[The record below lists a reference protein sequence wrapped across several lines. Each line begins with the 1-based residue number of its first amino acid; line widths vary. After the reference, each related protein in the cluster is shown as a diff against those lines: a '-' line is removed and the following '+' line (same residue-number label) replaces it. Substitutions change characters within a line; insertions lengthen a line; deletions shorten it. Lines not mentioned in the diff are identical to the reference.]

1 MEDIYKGIYAA
12 VTTPLT
18 ESFKPDF
25 YKLQRHCEWL
35 LDNGCTGLAPLG
47 TTSEANSLTFQ
58 DRKDIIKYLGESPLP
73 LERFIIGTSSTSL
86 NEALDISSYALE
98 AGFNKLLMLPPYYYK
113 KPTEEGLY
121 SFFNHL
127 VKKISINEP
136 KIFLY
141 NFPQMTTI
149 PFSLELVERLRKKH
163 PGIFVGMK
171 DSSGDFANTLSFIN
185 AFKDF
190 AAFSGSEEF
199 INKNLSNG
207 GYGCISAST
216 NLTAPIVDK
225 SLREESSHEKDIF
238 LQKAIAVRKIVS
250 KKQIISGIKGCL
262 SILKGDK
269 AWRRTLPPIEEM

>member
-18 ESFKPDF
+18 ESFEPDF
-25 YKLQRHCEWL
+25 YKLKKHCEWL

-58 DRKDIIKYLGESPLP
+58 DRKNIIKYLGESHLP
-73 LERFIIGTSSTSL
+73 LEKFIIGTGSTSL
-86 NEALDISSYALE
+86 NEAVDICSYALE

-113 KPTEEGLY
+113 NPTEGGLY

-127 VKKISINEP
+127 VKKISENAP

-149 PFSLELVERLRKKH
+149 PFSLELVGRLRKKH
-163 PGIFVGMK
+163 PGFFVGMK
-171 DSSGDFANTLSFIN
+171 DSSGDFANTVSFIS
-185 AFKDF
+185 AFNDF

-216 NLTAPIVDK
+216 NLTAPIVYK
-225 SLREESSHEKDIF
+225 SL
-238 LQKAIAVRKIVS
+238 
-250 KKQIISGIKGCL
+250 
-262 SILKGDK
+262 
-269 AWRRTLPPIEEM
+269 